1 MKKLTLTLLL
11 VFTFLQSNAQE
22 ATCHL
27 LYEFLGRN
35 EHEKELSFVQD
46 MISELSFNSEE
57 EKEIAIKEALK
68 LYAENKEQILME
80 AKIQETTQLFREMKA
95 IKAEK
100 RDAFWS
106 NALNG
111 TAQALNQYAT
121 QQGSGQTYTAPTN
134 TYSTQ
139 STTNTT
145 SYSAPATRQST
156 ATYQQT
162 NSAVQ
167 QEVTRLRNLAKNTSD
182 PQKARA
188 YLLEAD
194 RIEREGKLPTST
206 SAPATNESVVTGTAL
221 INGTMVPVQLKVA
234 NNRVTAIKLS
244 NPRPDLNGLSSWYP
258 INNVTVQATS
268 YQYDGEMSKS
278 YSRKFIYT
286 LPVANG
292 GSTTIYF

>member
-11 VFTFLQSNAQE
+11 AFTILQGNAQE

-46 MISELSFNSEE
+46 MISEYSFNSEE

-134 TYSTQ
+134 PYSTQ